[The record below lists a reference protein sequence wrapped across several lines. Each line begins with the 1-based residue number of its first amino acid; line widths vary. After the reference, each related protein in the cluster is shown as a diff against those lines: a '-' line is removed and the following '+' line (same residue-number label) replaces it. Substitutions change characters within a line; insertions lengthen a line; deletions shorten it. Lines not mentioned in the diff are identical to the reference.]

1 MLWIDAHTM
10 SYLSWVPISSLQA
23 HIIVIWS
30 REIAPMSLI
39 AGRPKHIVLN
49 SFAGSIIAI
58 QIGQEK

>member
-1 MLWIDAHTM
+1 M

-23 HIIVIWS
+23 HIIAIWS